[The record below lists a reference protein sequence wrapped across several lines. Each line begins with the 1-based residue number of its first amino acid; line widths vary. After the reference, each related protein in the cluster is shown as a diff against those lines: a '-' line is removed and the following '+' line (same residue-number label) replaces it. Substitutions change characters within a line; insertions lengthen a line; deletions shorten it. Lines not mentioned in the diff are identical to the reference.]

1 MKTLSRFAIAI
12 GLGLGVVNASQANF
26 FKELVDSVQR
36 TAEDTAKQV
45 VVQTTSQ
52 MVRDMIIGYTT
63 VQVKSDREVSAEFEK
78 ETGSLPVNPKVS
90 SYRSEVLPGTSVR
103 PGTEV
108 RVKSHIEVVPGTSGS
123 RASIEE
129 KMTIWDND
137 DNSVALN
144 SMTKAPGSSTANGG
158 AFTSEF
164 TFKLPEG
171 LPQGVYPVSTHL
183 LLNGEQVGDQRHGL
197 QLVLQV
203 DTSGAMQLALAGSR

>member
-1 MKTLSRFAIAI
+1 MKATIKLAA
-12 GLGLGVVNASQANF
+12 GLGLALGVGSASHASF
-26 FKELVDSVQR
+26 FKELADSVQR
-36 TAEDTAKQV
+36 TAEDTVRQV
-45 VVQTTSQ
+45 VVQTTSD
-52 MVRDMIIGYTT
+52 MIRGMIIGYTT
-63 VQVKSDREVSAEFEK
+63 TQVKTDREVSAEFEQ

-90 SYRSEVLPGTSVR
+90 AYRSEILPGTSVR

-108 RVKSHIEVVPGTSGS
+108 RVKSHIEVVPGTSGT
-123 RASIEE
+123 RARIEE

-137 DNSVALN
+137 DNSIALN

-164 TFKLPEG
+164 TFTLPEG

-183 LLNGEQVGDQRHGL
+183 LLNGEQVGDQKHGL

-203 DTSGAMQLALAGSR
+203 DTGGKLRLARAGF

>member
-1 MKTLSRFAIAI
+1 MKTLTRVAITI
-12 GLGLGVVNASQANF
+12 GLGLGVANASQANF
-26 FKELVDSVQR
+26 FKDLVDSVQR
-36 TAEDTAKQV
+36 TAENTAKDV
-45 VVQTTSQ
+45 VIQTTRDT
-52 MVRDMIIGYTT
+52 VRNMIIGYTT
-63 VQVKSDREVSAEFEK
+63 VQVKSDREVSSEFEK

-90 SYRSEVLPGTSVR
+90 AYRSEVLPGTSVR

-108 RVKSHIEVVPGTSGS
+108 RVKSHIEVVPGTSGTG
-123 RASIEE
+123 ANIEE

-203 DTSGAMQLALAGSR
+203 DVSGAIQLAQAGY

>member
-1 MKTLSRFAIAI
+1 MKSVTRVAIAT
-12 GLGLGVVNASQANF
+12 GLALGVANASQASF
-26 FKELVDSVQR
+26 FKDLVDSVQR
-36 TAEDTAKQV
+36 TAEDTARQV
-45 VVQTTSQ
+45 VIQTTAQ

-63 VQVKSDREVSAEFEK
+63 VQVKSEREVSAEFER

-90 SYRSEVLPGTSVR
+90 AYRSEILPGTSVR

-108 RVKSHIEVVPGTSGS
+108 RVKSHIEVVPGTSGA
-123 RASIEE
+123 RAKVEE

-137 DNSVALN
+137 DNSIALN

-158 AFTSEF
+158 AYTSEF

-203 DTSGAMQLALAGSR
+203 DTSGAVQLALAAG

>member
-1 MKTLSRFAIAI
+1 MKAITRCAIAM

-26 FKELVDSVQR
+26 FKDLVDSVQR
-36 TAEDTAKQV
+36 TAEDTVKQV
-45 VVQTTSQ
+45 VVQTTNQ
-52 MVRDMIIGYTT
+52 VVRNMIIGYTT
-63 VQVKSDREVSAEFEK
+63 VQVKTERQVSEEFEK

-90 SYRSEVLPGTSVR
+90 AYRSEILPGTSVR

-123 RASIEE
+123 RANIEE

-137 DNSVALN
+137 DNSIALN
-144 SMTKAPGSSTANGG
+144 SMSKAPGSSTANGG

-183 LLNGEQVGDQRHGL
+183 LLNGEQVGDQRHAL

-203 DTSGAMQLALAGSR
+203 DTHGAVRLAGL

>member
-1 MKTLSRFAIAI
+1 MKAITRCAIAM

-26 FKELVDSVQR
+26 FKDLVDSVQR
-36 TAEDTAKQV
+36 TAEDTVKQV
-45 VVQTTSQ
+45 VVQTTNQ
-52 MVRDMIIGYTT
+52 VVRDMIIGYTT
-63 VQVKSDREVSAEFEK
+63 VQVKTERQVSEEFEK

-90 SYRSEVLPGTSVR
+90 AYRSEILPGTSVR

-123 RASIEE
+123 RANIEE

-137 DNSVALN
+137 DNSIALN
-144 SMTKAPGSSTANGG
+144 SMSKAPGSSTANGG

-164 TFKLPEG
+164 SFKLPEG

-183 LLNGEQVGDQRHGL
+183 LLNGEQVGDQRHAL

-203 DTSGAMQLALAGSR
+203 DTHGAVRLAGL

>member
-1 MKTLSRFAIAI
+1 MKAITRCAIAM

-26 FKELVDSVQR
+26 FKDLVDSVQR
-36 TAEDTAKQV
+36 TAEDTVKQV

-63 VQVKSDREVSAEFEK
+63 VQVKTDRQVSEEFEK

-90 SYRSEVLPGTSVR
+90 AYRSEVLPGTSVR
-103 PGTEV
+103 RGTEV

-123 RASIEE
+123 RANIEE

-137 DNSVALN
+137 DNSIALN
-144 SMTKAPGSSTANGG
+144 SMTKAPGSSAANGG

-183 LLNGEQVGDQRHGL
+183 LLNGEQVGDQKHEL

-203 DTSGAMQLALAGSR
+203 DTHGAVKLAGL

>member
-1 MKTLSRFAIAI
+1 MKSVTRVAIAA
-12 GLGLGVVNASQANF
+12 GLALGVTNASQASF

-36 TAEDTAKQV
+36 TAEDTVKQV
-45 VVQTTSQ
+45 VVQTTSD
-52 MVRDMIIGYTT
+52 MVRGMIIGYTT
-63 VQVKSDREVSAEFEK
+63 VQVKSEREVSAEFEK

-90 SYRSEVLPGTSVR
+90 AYRSEILPGTSVR

-108 RVKSHIEVVPGTSGS
+108 RVKSHIEVVPGTSGT
-123 RASIEE
+123 RANIEE

-158 AFTSEF
+158 AYTSEF

-183 LLNGEQVGDQRHGL
+183 LLNGEQVGDQKHGL

-203 DTSGAMQLALAGSR
+203 DTSGAVQLALAAG

>member
-1 MKTLSRFAIAI
+1 MKAITRCAIAM

-26 FKELVDSVQR
+26 FKDLVDSVQR
-36 TAEDTAKQV
+36 TAEDTVKQV
-45 VVQTTSQ
+45 VVQTTNQ
-52 MVRDMIIGYTT
+52 VVRDMIIGYTT
-63 VQVKSDREVSAEFEK
+63 VQVKTDRQVAEEFER

-90 SYRSEVLPGTSVR
+90 AYRSEILPGTSVR

-123 RASIEE
+123 RANIEE

-137 DNSVALN
+137 DNSIALN
-144 SMTKAPGSSTANGG
+144 SMSKAPGSSTANGG

-164 TFKLPEG
+164 TFRLPEG
-171 LPQGVYPVSTHL
+171 LPQGVYPVSTQL
-183 LLNGEQVGDQRHGL
+183 LLNGEQVGDQKHAL

-203 DTSGAMQLALAGSR
+203 DAHGSVKLAGL

>member
-1 MKTLSRFAIAI
+1 
-12 GLGLGVVNASQANF
+12 
-26 FKELVDSVQR
+26 
-36 TAEDTAKQV
+36 
-45 VVQTTSQ
+45 
-52 MVRDMIIGYTT
+52 
-63 VQVKSDREVSAEFEK
+63 VSEEFEK

-90 SYRSEVLPGTSVR
+90 AYRSEVLPGTSVR

-123 RASIEE
+123 RANIEE

-137 DNSVALN
+137 DNSIALN
-144 SMTKAPGSSTANGG
+144 SMTKSPGSSTANGG

-183 LLNGEQVGDQRHGL
+183 LLNGEQVGDQKHGL
-197 QLVLQV
+197 QLVLRV
-203 DTSGAMQLALAGSR
+203 HDSGAMQLAQIGY

>member
-1 MKTLSRFAIAI
+1 MKSVTRVAVATGLA
-12 GLGLGVVNASQANF
+12 LGLANASQASF

-36 TAEDTAKQV
+36 TAEDTVKQV
-45 VVQTTSQ
+45 AVQTT
-52 MVRDMIIGYTT
+52 RDMLRGMIIGYTT
-63 VQVKSDREVSAEFEK
+63 TQVKSDREVSDEFEK
-78 ETGSLPVNPKVS
+78 ETGSLPVNPRVS
-90 SYRSEVLPGTSVR
+90 AYRSEVLPGTSVR

-108 RVKSHIEVVPGTSGS
+108 RVKSHIEVVPGTSGA
-123 RASIEE
+123 RVNIEE

-183 LLNGEQVGDQRHGL
+183 LLNGEQVGDQKHGL

-203 DTSGAMQLALAGSR
+203 DPGGATRLALAGL

>member
-1 MKTLSRFAIAI
+1 MKAITRCAIAM

-26 FKELVDSVQR
+26 FKDLVDSVQR
-36 TAEDTAKQV
+36 TAEDTVKQV
-45 VVQTTSQ
+45 VVQTTNQ
-52 MVRDMIIGYTT
+52 VVRDMIIGYTT
-63 VQVKSDREVSAEFEK
+63 VQVKTERQVSEEFEK

-90 SYRSEVLPGTSVR
+90 AYRSEILPGTSVR

-123 RASIEE
+123 RANIEE

-137 DNSVALN
+137 DNSIALN
-144 SMTKAPGSSTANGG
+144 SMSKAPGSSTANGG

-183 LLNGEQVGDQRHGL
+183 LLNGEQVGDQRHAL

-203 DTSGAMQLALAGSR
+203 DTHGAVRLAGL